1 MLEGERHGRAA
12 TVRVATFLL
21 CCDKMADSQLSLRE
35 LEIGRD
41 LAQRRTLRKAL
52 AAAVVLHAVA
62 LGIVIFRP
70 HVTPVRVSIA
80 PSGPMT
86 AYISTATPTGTSG
99 VSPAV
104 SKPRP
109 PRRVMPAK
117 VVEPEPASN
126 GSGGAQTGTTGVA
139 QGSGG
144 PVRLGTGQLQLLTR
158 VEPIYPPLM
167 LRAGQTGTVVLDAV
181 IRADG
186 TVDEVKVLQSRGA
199 FFDQAAIN
207 AVKQW
212 RYSPPG
218 FEAVLTVTVI
228 FSIK

>member
-1 MLEGERHGRAA
+1 
-12 TVRVATFLL
+12 
-21 CCDKMADSQLSLRE
+21 MAEPLLSLRQ
-35 LEIGRD
+35 LEVGRD
-41 LAQRRTLRKAL
+41 FAQRRTLRNAL
-52 AAAVVLHAVA
+52 GAAVVLHVLVA
-62 LGIVIFRP
+62 GVIIWRP
-70 HVTPVRVSIA
+70 HVAPVRVGVA

-86 AYISTATPTGTSG
+86 AYISTEPAGTSG
-99 VSPAV
+99 VSPPV

-109 PRRVMPAK
+109 PKNVMPAK
-117 VVEPEPASN
+117 VADPQPASN
-126 GSGGAQTGTTGVA
+126 ETGGEQQTGTAGLT

-144 PVRLGTGQLQLLTR
+144 PVRIGTGQLQLLTR

-167 LRAGQTGTVVLDAV
+167 LQARQTGTVVLDAV

-186 TVDEVKVLQSRGA
+186 TIDEVKILQSRGA
-199 FFDQAAIN
+199 LFDQSAIN